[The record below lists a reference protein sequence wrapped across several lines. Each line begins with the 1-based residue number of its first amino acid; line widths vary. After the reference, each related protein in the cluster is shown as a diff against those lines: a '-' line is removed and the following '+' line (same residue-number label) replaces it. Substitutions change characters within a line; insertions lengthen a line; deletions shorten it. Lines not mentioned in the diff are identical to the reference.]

1 MKKKFL
7 NTKNVVIGLVSLV
20 LIGASAT
27 GVAVFLKDRGEAA
40 AAEQEQVQ
48 NLPATGREEN
58 NNQTDENITIPS
70 ENNTTVDNTQIPTEP
85 STTEGA
91 TPGETTRPGTTGTTT
106 RPRTEEAVAGIEET
120 VRIEERKVF
129 EDLKLSWTTLAIP
142 AITADM
148 GIFKPVLGIEKTATA
163 VVRAN
168 QEEQIPVTENNVP
181 MVRAGDTI
189 IYTIKV
195 SNSGNYKA
203 TNVVVTDSLDVI
215 FDGQTVKANEE
226 LAKIETL
233 DAGKQATLKVG
244 YVVTQDDIE
253 TVETLET
260 ADGILEVQKNIENKV
275 YATDGKTTVE
285 DEDKTV
291 PVNPDVTIS
300 GTKTWVDNNNA
311 YQTRP
316 ESIVVNLI
324 AGNDIVAEQEIRP
337 DAEGNWTYTFTN
349 LPKYDDNKNEIIYQV
364 SENELDNYT
373 YQVSEKGY
381 DIKNTIKQDSTVTVE
396 GSKKWITPVED
407 LSTLTATIELYRDGV
422 KVEGKTKTVRGNGTY
437 KFENLD
443 KYDLSDGHIYNYT
456 VKEVEVEGYT
466 TEQTGNNFKNTI
478 AQDSTVIV
486 EGSKKWITP
495 VEDLSTL
502 TATIELYR
510 DNEKIV
516 TTTVSGNSTYKFENL
531 DKYNLSDGHIYNY
544 TVKEVEVEGYTTE
557 QTGNNFKNTITQDY
571 VSLSGNKIWIDP
583 VGTKHDTITL
593 QVYQNNEP
601 YKVNGVDYSI
611 ELADGATSFSFTGLP
626 KYKVD
631 SEGNYILANGKV
643 QLNEYKVVETTGQTG
658 YIVSYSTV
666 TQDNNGNY
674 TQNVT
679 NSLEQTQ
686 ISFTANKD
694 WVDEGTVDNRKDI
707 TVELYKNN
715 VATGIT
721 KTINKGQTS
730 CTFEDLEKYTI
741 ELDEYGEVTSFTENR
756 YAVRET
762 DITGYTPSYSEVTK
776 SGTTWS
782 QTITNTIDQT
792 TTTVTVNKVW
802 DTAKDITK
810 PTITI
815 NLYKNDEYYDK
826 IELTDGQTT
835 HTFTGLPKYKTDENG
850 NLIVENGK
858 VVLNIYTA
866 REEVMPEYTTTYS
879 DDTLTITNTAK
890 GIVKVTSHSTTATQ
904 NTVPVD
910 VVLVLDVSGSML
922 EYNSSDANNNPQ
934 SKAEDMV
941 SAVNSAIAS
950 IRSKNPENRVS
961 VVAFSSTSKNTK
973 TQVLLP
979 LGKYTAKSSGQYLTY
994 SDNNEWDWKYT
1005 KVESAEISTNVNGK
1019 DTVTV
1024 SVKGGTYTQ
1033 TGIYEGARQ
1042 LLNATV
1048 TYDKDGEGTEYEPV
1062 TRIPIMMLL
1071 TDGLPTYASTTW
1083 NGKPTDPANAPGSG
1097 NGLKTSA
1104 DEAYYTI
1111 RTAHHYKGEIG
1122 KHYNNTE
1129 AKFYTIGFG
1138 VSSSDKLANAILNPT
1153 ATNITACKN
1162 GNSTEKGLYNMITK
1176 DGTSA
1181 GAYSYADGSYLGI
1194 MDTTELTN
1202 IMNNFINSNTK
1213 VTTER
1218 VMTETELTNKKVELT
1233 NIDTSKEFEIS
1244 YGTTKYN
1251 FEEAKVAG
1259 LVKPNDEVGPYYV
1272 DLSGIDTTEQIVIK
1286 YNTKTVEQ

>member
-443 KYDLSDGHIYNYT
+443 KYD
-456 VKEVEVEGYT
+456 
-466 TEQTGNNFKNTI
+466 
-478 AQDSTVIV
+478 
-486 EGSKKWITP
+486 
-495 VEDLSTL
+495 
-502 TATIELYR
+502 
-510 DNEKIV
+510 
-516 TTTVSGNSTYKFENL
+516 
-531 DKYNLSDGHIYNY
+531 LSDGHIYNY